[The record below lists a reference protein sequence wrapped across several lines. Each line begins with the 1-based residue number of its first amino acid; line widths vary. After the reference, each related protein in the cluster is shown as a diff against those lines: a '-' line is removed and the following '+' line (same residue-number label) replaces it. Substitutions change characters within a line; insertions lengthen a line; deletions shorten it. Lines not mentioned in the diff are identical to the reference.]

1 MRPVS
6 DTNLPRQTSGA
17 SARPPSDPSQDSEA
31 KPARPPSLPSP
42 RRSGWRHTFR
52 SFGNHQFVR
61 LWLGDLFMMAGFQMQ
76 IVAQGYLVYDLTRSG
91 KILGLVSSGY
101 GIPVLSLALLGGAF
115 TDRMERRRIIQIP
128 QGCYAALALFL
139 AVSIT
144 TETTTWLHLLA
155 VSMLHGAV
163 WAFSG
168 PARLALLPQLVKPEE
183 LGNAVGLL
191 SAGMSA
197 SFLVAPATAG
207 LLYAVAGPE
216 GVYYTAMV
224 LGFAAMAITTT
235 IRRVPPPAV
244 GAARRVFSDMADGIA
259 HIWSDHIVRLLLG
272 VALVFTLLA
281 TSFQYLVP
289 VMVVDVYHLETVAQG
304 IMVSMLGF
312 GLLLG
317 AIVVTYVADRG
328 RRGLVLI
335 AAGFASGVVLV
346 LVGSVPLYLVAVLL
360 MVVLGLGTAIQW
372 SLTQVLLIGLVA
384 DRYRGRVV
392 SILIMSFGLMPLALL
407 PAGFA
412 IDVVGPRVVVGAM
425 GAGLIVAFTLILL
438 TQKGLRQLQ

>member
-1 MRPVS
+1 MSPDSDPDLSRDAVGASSRPLS
-6 DTNLPRQTSGA
+6 DPGQDSDARAAKSLSLPLPRS
-17 SARPPSDPSQDSEA
+17 
-31 KPARPPSLPSP
+31 
-42 RRSGWRHTFR
+42 SGWRHTFR
-52 SFGNHQFVR
+52 SFGNREFVR
-61 LWLGDLFMMAGFQMQ
+61 LWFGDLFMMAGFQMQ

-115 TDRMERRRIIQIP
+115 TDRVERRRIIQVA
-128 QGCYAALALFL
+128 QGSYATLALFI

-144 TETTTWLHLLA
+144 TETITWLHLLA
-155 VSMLHGAV
+155 VSMLHGGV

-168 PARLALLPQLVKPEE
+168 PARLALLPRLVKPDE
-183 LGNAVGLL
+183 LGNAIGLL

-207 LLYAVAGPE
+207 LLYAVAGPQ
-216 GVYYTAMV
+216 GVYYTATV
-224 LGFAAMAITTT
+224 VGFAAMALTTT
-235 IRRVPPPAV
+235 IRRLPPPAV
-244 GAARRVFSDMADGIA
+244 GASRPVLADIRDGITY
-259 HIWSDHIVRLLLG
+259 IWGDRMVRLLLG
-272 VALVFTLLA
+272 VALIYTLLA

-289 VMVVDVYHLETVAQG
+289 VMVVEVYQLETLAQG
-304 IMVSMLGF
+304 LLISMLGL
-312 GLLLG
+312 GLLVG
-317 AIVVTYVADRG
+317 AVAVTYLADRG

-335 AAGFASGVVLV
+335 ATGLVSGVVLV
-346 LVGSVPLYLVAVLL
+346 LVGSVPLFLVAVFL

-372 SLTQVLLIGLVA
+372 SLTQVLIIGLVE

-412 IDVVGPRVVVGAM
+412 IDVVGPRVVVGTM

-438 TQKGLRQLQ
+438 TQKDIRRLQ